1 MVMDNRSITSTIH
14 HHLSSSCYCLQ
25 FKHLINSTA
34 IPYMQSTSPS
44 SQLHPTTS
52 SFPQLDSSHLPNAY
66 ILARSRSSFRTA
78 STLTKSLRGPGAVS
92 WWKSLILSI
101 NSGIECRCCCFAMAF
116 ARVSQLCVYKRT
128 VLATRTY
135 I

>member
-1 MVMDNRSITSTIH
+1 
-14 HHLSSSCYCLQ
+14 
-25 FKHLINSTA
+25 
-34 IPYMQSTSPS
+34 
-44 SQLHPTTS
+44 
-52 SFPQLDSSHLPNAY
+52 
-66 ILARSRSSFRTA
+66 
-78 STLTKSLRGPGAVS
+78 VS